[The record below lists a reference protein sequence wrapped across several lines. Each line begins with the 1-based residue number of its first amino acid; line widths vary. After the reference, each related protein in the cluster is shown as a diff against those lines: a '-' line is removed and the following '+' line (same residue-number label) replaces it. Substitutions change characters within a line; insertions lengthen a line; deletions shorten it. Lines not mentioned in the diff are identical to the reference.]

1 MGPLRSN
8 GDGENTDN
16 PRKIKRFGAAAS
28 KASAVSKRAT
38 FNPFGGQIYPPV
50 YPDTVL
56 RGGVRQ
62 G

>member
-1 MGPLRSN
+1 MGPQRSKGN
-8 GDGENTDN
+8 GENTHN
-16 PRKIKRFGAAAS
+16 TNKIKSFGADAS
-28 KASAVSKRAT
+28 KASAVTKPAT
-38 FNPFGGQIYPPV
+38 FNTLAWQIYPPV